1 MCHDEESAQTCDIF
15 GLEATMLSVLWLTV
29 WQACLLVGRA
39 TLQLAKHLPEGRPI
53 PVDTWNRRHLG
64 VVRLVWLHAFGIV
77 AVSVLFL
84 NSELEGMLGGCAIGV
99 LGVIASRPWLG
110 RRLRSCIACLGLL
123 ASSAVMVHLSGG
135 LIEFHFHY
143 FVALAVVA
151 FYQDWIVFLVAIGF
165 VLFEHGVT
173 GVLLPELAYNHH
185 AAREN
190 PWLWAGIH
198 AIFVSAASVA
208 NLLGWR
214 VNEQQALHDPL
225 TNLPNR
231 ALFRD
236 RVEHALARTTW
247 RQQQIAVM
255 FFDLDRFKPIN
266 DTWGHHVGDLA
277 LVDVADRLRRTVRA
291 GDTVARLG
299 GDEFAIL
306 LEDLDDAGEAIR
318 VARRIHDALREPI
331 QVRGRP
337 IALRASLGIA
347 LSDGEPIEVDAL
359 IRDADVAMYTAKKRG
374 GSRYVVFET
383 SMRAGLADRLE
394 LEMELRRAVSQQQ
407 VQVHYQPL
415 VNLATGEIAGAEALA
430 RWTSA
435 TRGPVPPDV
444 FIPLAEETG
453 LIVPLGRSILE
464 QACRQAR
471 KWHDSFPSRKPLTLS
486 INVSPIQL
494 GREDF
499 VQDVARILE
508 MTRVIPETITLEI
521 TESALMEDTDLSM
534 RALAQ
539 LKALG
544 VRLAID
550 DFGTGYSSLNY
561 LQRMPID
568 ILKIDRSF
576 VDRID
581 HGDDE
586 LAFARA
592 IVELARTLSL
602 RTVAEGIEMEAQ
614 AEHLGQLGCDL
625 GQGYLYSRPV
635 PSDEMTRLLVGP
647 TAERAAS

>member
-1 MCHDEESAQTCDIF
+1 MSSAF
-15 GLEATMLSVLWLTV
+15 WLPLWHA
-29 WQACLLVGRA
+29 WLLVQRGARSVG
-39 TLQLAKHLPEGRPI
+39 QHLPEGRPI
-53 PVDTWNRRHLG
+53 PVDVWNRRHAG
-64 VVRLVWLHAFGIV
+64 VVRLVWVHAFGIV
-77 AVSVLFL
+77 TVSVIFL
-84 NSELEGMLGGCAIGV
+84 KADLEGMVGGVVIGL
-99 LGVIASRPWLG
+99 LGVIANYRWLN
-110 RRLRSCIACLGLL
+110 RRLRACIACLGLL

-135 LIEFHFHY
+135 LIELHFHY

-173 GVLLPELAYNHH
+173 GVVLPALVYNHH

-198 AIFVSAASVA
+198 ALFVSAASVA

-236 RVEHALARTTW
+236 RAEHALDRAGW
-247 RQQQIAVM
+247 RKQHVAVL

-266 DTWGHHVGDLA
+266 DTWGHHVGDQA
-277 LVDVADRLRRTVRA
+277 LIDVADRLKRTIRA

-306 LEDLDDAGEAIR
+306 LEDLEDPGEASR
-318 VARRIHDALREPI
+318 VARRIQEALRDPI
-331 QVRGRP
+331 LVRGRP
-337 IALRASLGIA
+337 IPLRASLGIA
-347 LSDGEPIEVDAL
+347 LSEGPLTEVDAL
-359 IRDADVAMYTAKKRG
+359 IRDADVAMYIAKKRG
-374 GSRYVVFET
+374 GARFVIFEP
-383 SMRAGLADRLE
+383 SMRAGVADRLE
-394 LEMELRRAVSQQQ
+394 LEMELRRAVTNELLE
-407 VQVHYQPL
+407 VHYQPL
-415 VNLATGEIAGAEALA
+415 VDLASGEIVGAEALA
-430 RWTSA
+430 RWRTQS
-435 TRGPVPPDV
+435 RGLVPPDV

-471 KWHDSFPSRKPLTLS
+471 RWHEGFPSRKPMTLS
-486 INVSPIQL
+486 INVSPLQL
-494 GREDF
+494 SREDF
-499 VQDVARILE
+499 VQDVARILAE
-508 MTRVIPETITLEI
+508 SRVNPAMITLEI
-521 TESALMEDTDLSM
+521 TESALMEDSERAT
-534 RALAQ
+534 RALDQ

-576 VDRID
+576 INRIEQ
-581 HGDDE
+581 GGDE

-602 RTVAEGIEMEAQ
+602 RTVAEGIEIEAQ
-614 AEHLGQLGCDL
+614 AERLDELGCDL

-635 PSDEMTRLLVGP
+635 PADEMTRLLSAPATDLV
-647 TAERAAS
+647 AS